1 MEDGFW
7 EETFEA
13 ADVFVSDVVV
23 EGIIMGLNRAVPKLI
38 NMGLL

>member
-7 EETFEA
+7 KETFEA

-23 EGIIMGLNRAVPKLI
+23 EGVVVGLNRTVPKLI